1 MTKFHGL
8 LVVGRSSVYR
18 VDFHLLL
25 DQAVRVFTQAANS
38 YRFFFR
44 VNLCVT
50 LTRIHDIENYG
61 IDLSEWR
68 GINDYNT
75 EQNPTWGR
83 SLRYSVIKTGK
94 GR

>member
-1 MTKFHGL
+1 MTKCHGIL
-8 LVVGRSSVYR
+8 ELDRSLVYR

-25 DQAVRVFTQAANS
+25 DQAVRVFTQPANN

-68 GINDYNT
+68 GINA
-75 EQNPTWGR
+75 R
-83 SLRYSVIKTGK
+83 L
-94 GR
+94 